1 VIQYEALRMIHR
13 HGHDWAEMVPKDL
26 DEVANH
32 DIERSLLR
40 GARIFRCRSC
50 DEEVAVQIGDSPLAD
65 GEAQ

>member
-1 VIQYEALRMIHR
+1 VIQYEALRLIHR
-13 HGHDWAEMVPKDL
+13 HGNDWAEMAPKDL

-50 DEEVAVQIGDSPLAD
+50 DEEVAVQIAGLPLAD
-65 GEAQ
+65 TEPQ